1 MRDGSLPLIAIAG
14 SRGKSTVCDLLASI
28 FEQAGLTWASKN
40 ANGVSIRGAEQPDAG
55 AWDRVLRGLGE
66 NVFDIAIEE
75 LEWPEVAEANQ
86 AAHGYAAVAVTN
98 ICANR
103 DECLIQDEAKLAVAS
118 LPRLVDATAT
128 SGVLVVNCED
138 VAVIDPA
145 LGHERTT
152 VFVGQNA
159 DNPVLQFHL
168 ESGGLGAWRASG
180 PSGGT
185 LYCGMLGNAAAF
197 GDPADFQFMLWG
209 VAGFQITNTLTAI
222 ALAASCG
229 IPADVIRQ
237 ALAKHEPKLN
247 QPIAIFHVTEANG
260 VKIVVDRPNPSWH
273 MRQVIRAVRDARAPR
288 VITLVGRL
296 DSAPP
301 TDLPEV
307 GRLLG
312 RLSNVLIVH
321 SSAADEERVN
331 LLRQGVAQNSRPPVI
346 VHTQNEQRAL
356 ALAMDRAR
364 RDDLIF
370 VLADDPPMINSEI
383 EKARPDFLHPHSD
396 QREHLLTAAF

>member
-1 MRDGSLPLIAIAG
+1 M
-14 SRGKSTVCDLLASI
+14 
-28 FEQAGLTWASKN
+28 
-40 ANGVSIRGAEQPDAG
+40 AG
-55 AWDRVLRGLGE
+55 A
-66 NVFDIAIEE
+66 F
-75 LEWPEVAEANQ
+75 
-86 AAHGYAAVAVTN
+86 
-98 ICANR
+98 
-103 DECLIQDEAKLAVAS
+103 
-118 LPRLVDATAT
+118 
-128 SGVLVVNCED
+128 VVNCED
-138 VAVIDPA
+138 VAVLEPA
-145 LGHERTT
+145 LDHERTT

-168 ESGGLGAWRASG
+168 ESGGLGAWRAGG

-185 LYCGMLGNAAAF
+185 LHCGMLGNSATF
-197 GDPADFQFMLWG
+197 GDPSEFEFMLWG
-209 VAGFQITNTLTAI
+209 AAGFQITNALTAI

-237 ALAKHEPKLN
+237 ALAGYAPTLN

-273 MRQVIRAVRDARAPR
+273 LRQVVRAVRDSRASR

-321 SSAADEERVN
+321 SSAADEDRVN
-331 LLRQGVAQNSRPPVI
+331 LLRQGVAQNSQPPVI

-356 ALAMDRAR
+356 TLALDRAR

-370 VLADDPPMINSEI
+370 VLADDPALINGEI
-383 EKARPDFLHPHSD
+383 EKARTELLSPRHLH
-396 QREHLLTAAF
+396 REHFLTVAL